1 MADGLSLSQF
11 AYIYIA
17 FTLIHSLLSLSLS
30 LLLKGVTSKFCMRVF
45 SYTGRIKGDMFRA
58 SYRLHQS
65 GLSIS
70 HKDKDISI
78 QTKLVNPAVNVRW
91 YVNAWAG
98 HTYRCC
104 VQFTS
109 HSKQTATTS
118 YHQSQCLHIKH
129 ALECLSSYHNNTSFH
144 SLFVQHERAFNLSHI
159 RAKFFSGRLQL
170 NNNSRLRLVKW
181 KISLPITIQCGPI
194 TTSFFHS
201 GGKCCRLHWGLQQ
214 TQYATPH
221 P

>member
-1 MADGLSLSQF
+1 MHYCPGTRTRHMADGLSLSQF

-78 QTKLVNPAVNVRW
+78 QTKLVNPAVNVR
-91 YVNAWAG
+91 
-98 HTYRCC
+98 
-104 VQFTS
+104 
-109 HSKQTATTS
+109 
-118 YHQSQCLHIKH
+118 
-129 ALECLSSYHNNTSFH
+129 
-144 SLFVQHERAFNLSHI
+144 
-159 RAKFFSGRLQL
+159 
-170 NNNSRLRLVKW
+170 
-181 KISLPITIQCGPI
+181 
-194 TTSFFHS
+194 
-201 GGKCCRLHWGLQQ
+201 
-214 TQYATPH
+214 
-221 P
+221 